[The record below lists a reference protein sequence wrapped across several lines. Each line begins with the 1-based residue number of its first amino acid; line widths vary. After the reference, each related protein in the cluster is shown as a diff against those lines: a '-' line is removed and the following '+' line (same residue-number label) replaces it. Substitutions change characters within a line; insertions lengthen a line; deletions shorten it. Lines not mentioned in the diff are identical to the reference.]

1 MWVSSPLMGGTSDVA
16 DIYLPGPSSLY
27 QVSATDYTL
36 ARHNNNKT
44 GEDPQAEMSTAFLEA
59 CDDLA
64 FHRSKGAIK
73 LGGMVTVISSWCR
86 TRFLE
91 TAGVHGI
98 VLYPISFSLPLTADG
113 TFPAGVYFATV
124 GDQPLSQAGKVIF
137 KNSIGLLSKGGSII
151 RHATNVS
158 LRASCPVVSAV

>member
-1 MWVSSPLMGGTSDVA
+1 MSP
-16 DIYLPGPSSLY
+16 
-27 QVSATDYTL
+27 
-36 ARHNNNKT
+36 H
-44 GEDPQAEMSTAFLEA
+44 FLKA
-59 CDDLA
+59 CDNLA
-64 FHRSKGAIK
+64 FHRSKAAIE
-73 LGGMVTVISSWCR
+73 LGGIVTLVSSWCR
-86 TRFLE
+86 RRFLDK
-91 TAGVHGI
+91 AGAHGI
-98 VLYPISFSLPLTADG
+98 SLYPVSFSLPLTADG